1 MEVGDLVWYY
11 PAYGSNRVL
20 CIISREHDIHGLLY
34 NLYDIK
40 SGLEFITSKSC
51 IKKLDKIKPIG

>member
-1 MEVGDLVWYY
+1 MKVGDLVWYY

-51 IKKLDKIKPIG
+51 IKKLDKIKSIG

>member
-1 MEVGDLVWYY
+1 
-11 PAYGSNRVL
+11 
-20 CIISREHDIHGLLY
+20 LLY

-51 IKKLDKIKPIG
+51 IIKLDKTKSIG